1 MIYPYPKSDVP
12 PSKAIGNT
20 LDQGTVSS
28 SLRVSQYF
36 SYMIS
41 SNPSEIA
48 GIPGD
53 QMTKGRE
60 KQRIDPQDY
69 NYWKYNT

>member
-1 MIYPYPKSDVP
+1 MFPS
-12 PSKAIGNT
+12 SKATGNT
-20 LDQGTVSS
+20 LDQGTVSN

-48 GIPGD
+48 GIPED
-53 QMTKGRE
+53 QMTIKRE
-60 KQRIDPQDY
+60 RKKKIHMIY